1 MVILFMTI
9 PNNEAFTNKIES
21 NLSLLFTHLLKQPG
35 RTRKNKSKIKMKI
48 KSISEF
54 YLDLI

>member
-1 MVILFMTI
+1 MTI

-21 NLSLLFTHLLKQPG
+21 NLSLLFTHLLKQSG

-48 KSISEF
+48 KNISEL